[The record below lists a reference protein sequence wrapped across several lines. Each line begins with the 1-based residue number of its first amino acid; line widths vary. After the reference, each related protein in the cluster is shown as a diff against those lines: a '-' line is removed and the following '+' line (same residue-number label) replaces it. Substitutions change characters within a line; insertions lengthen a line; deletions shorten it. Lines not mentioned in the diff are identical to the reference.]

1 MNALRR
7 REVSM
12 QGKIDKVIHA
22 RGFGFIRAEDGRQVY
37 FHRISLVGVDFQSL
51 REGQPVDFELQ
62 HGEFD
67 LQPGEKAL
75 RAATVR
81 VQPLVNMTQFG
92 IRDNWALM

>member
-1 MNALRR
+1 
-7 REVSM
+7 M
-12 QGKIDKVIHA
+12 QGKIDKVVRL

-37 FHRISLVGVDFQSL
+37 FHRISLLGIDFQSL
-51 REGQPVDFELQ
+51 EEGQSVDFELQ

-67 LQPGEKAL
+67 LYPGEKAL

-81 VQPLVNMTQFG
+81 LHSMASVPQLG